1 MKHIQ
6 LFEDFVNEAHKL
18 KIGKEDFSYL
28 LKLTDKQLVKELD
41 SIRKQQDVNGKQYMD
56 ARSKGQNTSE
66 IEKEGEGLANKERA
80 VIQARISVN
89 EINESQFKVGDNVI
103 VMRKDGKEYTGK
115 VEKLNPL
122 KLRTSPSD
130 TMVIPNAYI
139 KDIVVKESVNEINE
153 SKKVHVENVRNAIEE
168 LAGLDTS
175 RFEYEEAFKDNLGPK
190 YKIDVDQITAIFD
203 DIMGTNYEDVQDF
216 AKNATDKDVEN
227 MATQI
232 SKYY

>member
-1 MKHIQ
+1 MNYQ
-6 LFEDFVNEAHKL
+6 EYMQTNFVKSMTESL
-18 KIGKEDFSYL
+18 SPIIGKGMARWFFVKIYQELQAQGKDIEKAVNTMTYRAENGLIADMLFCSIGTAPFDGEDKLYWTLMERILEANFS
-28 LKLTDKQLVKELD
+28 DKQLVKELD

-103 VMRKDGKEYTGK
+103 VTRKDGKEYTGK

-139 KDIVVKESVNEINE
+139 KDIVF
-153 SKKVHVENVRNAIEE
+153 
-168 LAGLDTS
+168 L
-175 RFEYEEAFKDNLGPK
+175 
-190 YKIDVDQITAIFD
+190 
-203 DIMGTNYEDVQDF
+203 
-216 AKNATDKDVEN
+216 
-227 MATQI
+227 
-232 SKYY
+232 

>member
-103 VMRKDGKEYTGK
+103 VTRKDGKEYTGK

-153 SKKVHVENVRNAIEE
+153 SKKSFAQ
-168 LAGLDTS
+168 LL
-175 RFEYEEAFKDNLGPK
+175 
-190 YKIDVDQITAIFD
+190 QI
-203 DIMGTNYEDVQDF
+203 Q
-216 AKNATDKDVEN
+216 K
-227 MATQI
+227 
-232 SKYY
+232 